1 MTLAQYTK
9 ESLDKLLKRDLISI
23 ILSFEEENRSL
34 QSRMFEVNNEVVEE
48 MRKFNEN
55 FSKLQSE
62 LSIAKRVNTEL
73 TKRIVTLQRQCWA
86 NDQCSRKECVE
97 VVGIPRQLDDKH
109 LEAKVLSI
117 FQKVGWTIAPEFTD
131 DCHQL
136 GKNNDRVIVKFT
148 RRKDCKQVLQVKKD
162 LKDLTVDDFD
172 LSQGT
177 KKIVNQSLCPY
188 YRILWSKAKRLQSM
202 GKINNFFISGGTVK
216 VKIDENSKPLA
227 ITHLDDLA
235 INFPGADLS
244 ASPKISYWR
253 TNRSCVQLLY
263 YIV

>member
-1 MTLAQYTK
+1 MTMAQYTE

-23 ILSFEEENRSL
+23 VLSLEEQNRSL
-34 QSRMFEVNNEVVEE
+34 QSRIFEVNNEVVEE

-73 TKRIVTLQRQCWA
+73 TKRIVTLQRQSWA
-86 NDQCSRKECVE
+86 NDRYSRKECVE

-117 FQKVGWTIAPEFTD
+117 FQKVGWTIASEFID
-131 DCHQL
+131 DCHHV
-136 GKNNDRVIVKFT
+136 GKNNDQVIVKFT

-162 LKDLTVDDFD
+162 LKNLTVDDFD

-202 GKINNFFISGGTVK
+202 GKMNNFFVSGGTVK

-235 INFPGADLS
+235 INFPGVDLS
-244 ASPKISYWR
+244 ASPKTS
-253 TNRSCVQLLY
+253 
-263 YIV
+263 